1 MSIYVFENDDG
12 VIESSRGS
20 AAVSVDPLRD
30 YLQRI
35 GRAQLLTA
43 EEEVSLA
50 RRIEV
55 GVLAGERLE
64 RNPDLAGV
72 ERRELLSLVRDGD
85 GAYQNF
91 ICANLRLVVSIA
103 KRYAGRGLPIMD
115 VIQEGNLGLVRAV
128 EKFDYAIGNKFS
140 TYATWWI
147 RQSILRG
154 IADSSRIIRIPVHT
168 VEKMDKLDRVR
179 RDLTTELGRTPTV
192 EEVADS
198 AQVTVAEVI
207 KLAKSRHDT
216 ISFGLPIGDDGN
228 TELGDLI
235 EDTDT
240 PDPHETVE
248 LAMRPSSGCA
258 SGSRGD
264 RRSPWTRWASSTG
277 SPGSGC
283 ASSRP
288 AVSNGSAARSC
299 TPTWPEGPRRVG
311 GHSGL
316 TSRGLLS
323 GRQPRQLA
331 CRSRRVGVHSANST
345 SPTSVGSTQCTP
357 RASASVRPSSDG
369 VSRCSGVR
377 VVWMS
382 WSCRSVNPV
391 PTRPM

>member
-248 LAMRPSSGCA
+248 LDLRH
-258 SGSRGD
+258 D
-264 RRSPWTRWASSTG
+264 DIRRKLDALP
-277 SPGSGC
+277 
-283 ASSRP
+283 
-288 AVSNGSAARSC
+288 
-299 TPTWPEGPRRVG
+299 PRDATVIRLRF
-311 GHSGL
+311 GL
-316 TSRGLLS
+316 E
-323 GRQPRQLA
+323 GRQALTLDEVGELYGITRERVRQLET
-331 CRSRRVGVHSANST
+331 RSLKRLRSEELHSYLA
-345 SPTSVGSTQCTP
+345 
-357 RASASVRPSSDG
+357 
-369 VSRCSGVR
+369 
-377 VVWMS
+377 
-382 WSCRSVNPV
+382 
-391 PTRPM
+391 

>member
-1 MSIYVFENDDG
+1 MTINAYENDEPA
-12 VIESSRGS
+12 VEWPRG
-20 AAVSVDPLRD
+20 AAQVSVDPLRD

-55 GVLAGERLE
+55 GVLAGERLALHPE
-64 RNPDLAGV
+64 LDGKNK
-72 ERRELLSLVRDGD
+72 RELLWLSRDGD
-85 GAYQNF
+85 AAYQQF
-91 ICANLRLVVSIA
+91 VCANLRLVVSIA

-128 EKFDYAIGNKFS
+128 EKFDYSIGNKFS

-179 RDLTTELGRTPTV
+179 RDLTNELGRTPTI

-207 KLAKSRHDT
+207 KLAKSDHDT
-216 ISFGLPIGDDGN
+216 ISFGIPIGDDGN

-240 PDPHETVE
+240 PQPHESVEMDLRHDDIRRKLDALPPRDATVIR
-248 LAMRPSSGCA
+248 LRF
-258 SGSRGD
+258 
-264 RRSPWTRWASSTG
+264 
-277 SPGSGC
+277 
-283 ASSRP
+283 
-288 AVSNGSAARSC
+288 
-299 TPTWPEGPRRVG
+299 
-311 GHSGL
+311 GL
-316 TSRGLLS
+316 E
-323 GRQPRQLA
+323 GRQALTLDEVGELYGITRERVRQLET
-331 CRSRRVGVHSANST
+331 RSLKRLRSDDLHSYL
-345 SPTSVGSTQCTP
+345 V
-357 RASASVRPSSDG
+357 
-369 VSRCSGVR
+369 
-377 VVWMS
+377 
-382 WSCRSVNPV
+382 
-391 PTRPM
+391 